1 MPNLVYLVVTT
12 IILIIG
18 VALITWG
25 TPIGIISPYLLPAI
39 WIGWITILITIIV
52 TVWYYFYVV
61 SGKRRNISKGVEIFL
76 LSMCVLIML
85 LCITVGVLALLVN
98 AAIVANNTTLI
109 TTTTTTGVVVT
120 RGIGSLVLW
129 GGILCLIAAI
139 GPIITFFLVRSAQ
152 KVVVVEEERTALLAT
167 EVDPLLVAR
176 LEYLESKLKSDR
188 DKSDVRFA
196 LSNYLKD
203 PNRYATQA
211 KYISGIYCDNPDMNC
226 PSGYNRDLVQQ
237 LESARASVS
246 TRDPLFAAKIANA
259 IDTYKRRPSPDNELL
274 AQTLLSSFSSNAQP
288 STQVIVSP
296 PAPTMVRMYPTSPA
310 PPASLAPQSL
320 PAPQFSPAP
329 LAPPTSIIQTTIPS
343 QNLTTTSISTI
354 PTMIPTQSMAS
365 SMQVQ
370 MSSRIDPNILNS
382 LNYIKDNVSDSERN
396 KITQMIADY
405 ASSPDRSYERVA
417 SYINGYC
424 ACGVPCPTNITQ

>member
-109 TTTTTTGVVVT
+109 TTTTQTGVIVT

-176 LEYLESKLKSDR
+176 LEYLSNRLKSER

-211 KYISGIYCDNPDMNC
+211 KYISGIYCDNPDMDC

-274 AQTLLSSFSSNAQP
+274 AQTLLSSFSSISQP
-288 STQVIVSP
+288 PTQVIVSP
-296 PAPTMVRMYPTSPA
+296 PAPTMVRMSPVS
-310 PPASLAPQSL
+310 PV
-320 PAPQFSPAP
+320 PQFSPAP
-329 LAPPTSIIQTTIPS
+329 LTPPTSVIQTTIPS

-354 PTMIPTQSMAS
+354 PTM
-365 SMQVQ
+365 QVQ
-370 MSSRIDPNILNS
+370 PVSVPSRIDPNILNS